1 MVPVTGGD
9 RNKFQNAE
17 KHAQRNNS
25 SSGSQKQAK
34 NWDPSLGPPQY
45 SAGLLNLL
53 VGSDIAVYIC
63 VNIGIGGRGEL
74 IESNSSLRKYCD
86 SGDQCVYLLSAN
98 MT

>member
-34 NWDPSLGPPQY
+34 NWDPSPGPPQ
-45 SAGLLNLL
+45 SLFSTRSSIQSLNT
-53 VGSDIAVYIC
+53 GEFKGKSPMHPHRHINARST
-63 VNIGIGGRGEL
+63 GKHGGRL
-74 IESNSSLRKYCD
+74 
-86 SGDQCVYLLSAN
+86 AN
-98 MT
+98 GG